1 MHCWQRETVGPAN
14 CLPIVRGLARIDCFP
29 VMPSKS
35 DAPVLLEH
43 FTITE
48 LNLHAVAGMEHV
60 EDIVAI
66 IFACIKLVS
75 KHDGVTADR

>member
-1 MHCWQRETVGPAN
+1 
-14 CLPIVRGLARIDCFP
+14 
-29 VMPSKS
+29 MPSKS

-66 IFACIKLVS
+66 IFAYIKLVS